1 VAPRGVAEAA
11 MFRSPAAGARSR
23 RGTGSGE
30 RRWSWGKAGP
40 PPPSLPPAAP
50 GSLLPTTAASIHRA
64 LPAAIPHP
72 YAPGAALRSAPLS
85 LALAAAPAGL
95 PPPLR
100 AQPPPEPLR
109 AASPGRCGSAE
120 DAAVVRPHSGLR
132 CAPRC
137 PTARPVGSALSTG
150 SVITAVSPRPRVR
163 ERSGSSR
170 PPP

>member
-1 VAPRGVAEAA
+1 

-30 RRWSWGKAGP
+30 RRWAGGKRGRRLHPSHPPRPAACCP
-40 PPPSLPPAAP
+40 PPP
-50 GSLLPTTAASIHRA
+50 GSIERCPRRSRTLTHLALL
-64 LPAAIPHP
+64 
-72 YAPGAALRSAPLS
+72 SAPLS